1 MEALIKAM
9 PTQVLEQA
17 QQTAA
22 KTDSSIGSQMGIVM
36 TKQLYRELGVN
47 TDRIE
52 RNYILVTGLKMLLMT
67 LGMVLCVIGVTF
79 CSARFAAGICRD
91 MRHDVFQKSPR
102 SPMGSLTNSQPP
114 LSSHGRQMISRKS
127 SSFSSWCRARFCMH
141 DHRVAAW

>member
-1 MEALIKAM
+1 
-9 PTQVLEQA
+9 
-17 QQTAA
+17 
-22 KTDSSIGSQMGIVM
+22 M

-91 MRHDVFQKSPR
+91 MRHDVFQKVR
-102 SPMGSLTNSQPP
+102 LVLQWG
-114 LSSHGRQMISRKS
+114 
-127 SSFSSWCRARFCMH
+127 
-141 DHRVAAW
+141 V